1 LGYDSGTVTGYPVL
15 TRRGRPSGAAMS
27 PARVVRGVE
36 SPSGDIRIQT
46 LFSIIDLI
54 GRHTHVGELL
64 PPLAGCLAPVVDFDL
79 LAVVVPHDAWT
90 TAELYSVGAAG
101 TEAGATEPVQI
112 TSVAPLDRARLAA
125 AIAAGDQAVVLE
137 TLDETGHYPEVVA
150 AFRKLGQRSACL
162 LPLSTALGPVGLI
175 GFGSL
180 REGSYGPEDV
190 GILRHVGALVAVAI
204 DNERHE
210 QQAAAREGRLQAE
223 RDHWRTLIEVTN
235 AVVTQRDVA
244 ALREALVPNVRRIVP
259 HDHTNL
265 YLIDSDRRLGPF
277 VIDPDAL
284 PWPDELA
291 AEIRLGAEPYKSW
304 LVPLD
309 RAVDVDVAHA
319 DPKGWE
325 ALHAHI
331 VESGVKRICNAP
343 LVAPHR
349 VLGVLSLGRLTA
361 TPFTSDEL
369 VRVEEVAAQIALALE
384 NALAFS
390 EIASLKD
397 RLTNENVYLGEEIR
411 GAQHFG
417 EIVGESRALKRILS
431 QVGTVAATDTTVLLL
446 GETGTGK
453 ELIARAIHAAGDR
466 RSRALVTVNCATSP
480 AGLLESEWFG
490 HERGAFTGALAQ
502 KIGRFELAH
511 QGTLFLDEI
520 GDVPLELQSKL
531 LRALQE
537 REIERLGSTRTIRV
551 DFRLIAATNRDLEE
565 MVAKR
570 EFRSDLYYR
579 LNVFPI
585 RIPPLRERREDIP
598 LLVRYFTQR
607 FAKRLR
613 RPIES
618 VSRESME
625 LLCRWS
631 WPGNVRELQNV
642 IERAVILS
650 QGTVLAIPR
659 SEFESAAPPTSSPVT
674 LEEAERD
681 HILRALED
689 TGWVIGGAGGAAVRL
704 GLKRTSLVS
713 TMRRLGIVRPKPHAA
728 AARDARP
735 R

>member
-1 LGYDSGTVTGYPVL
+1 MASAPVV
-15 TRRGRPSGAAMS
+15 SGAHGPS
-27 PARVVRGVE
+27 DETRVQ
-36 SPSGDIRIQT
+36 S
-46 LFSIIDLI
+46 LFHAIELI
-54 GRHTHVGELL
+54 GRHTDIGEFL
-64 PPLAGCLAPVVDFDL
+64 PHLAVCLRTVVDFDL
-79 LAVVVPHDAWT
+79 LTVVLPHDAWT
-90 TAELYSVGAAG
+90 NAQLYAVG
-101 TEAGATEPVQI
+101 TESSELGSTAKVQSI
-112 TSVAPLDRARLAA
+112 AVAPLDRPRLAA
-125 AIAAGDQAVVLE
+125 LAAGPQPIVVDR
-137 TLDETGHYPEVVA
+137 LDDGGEYADVITALRG
-150 AFRKLGQRSACL
+150 LGQQSACL

-175 GFGSL
+175 GFGSS
-180 REGSYGPEDV
+180 REGTYGQCDV
-190 GILRHVGALVAVAI
+190 TFLQHIGALVAVAI
-204 DNERHE
+204 DNVRH
-210 QQAAAREGRLQAE
+210 QQETEVREGQLRAE
-223 RDHWRTLIEVTN
+223 RDHWRTLLELTN

-244 ALREALVPNVRRIVP
+244 ALRAAILPNVRRLVP

-265 YLIDSDRRLGPF
+265 YLIDEQRQLGPF
-277 VIDPDAL
+277 VIDPTAL
-284 PWPDELA
+284 AWPDDLA
-291 AEIRLGAEPYKSW
+291 AQIRLDAEPYKSS
-304 LVPLD
+304 LAPLD
-309 RAVDVDVAHA
+309 RAVDFDVVHA
-319 DPKGWE
+319 DPTGWE
-325 ALHAHI
+325 ALHAHLQA
-331 VESGVKRICNAP
+331 SGVKRICNAP
-343 LVAPHR
+343 LAAPHR
-349 VLGVLSLGRLTA
+349 VLGILSLGRLTPA
-361 TPFTSDEL
+361 PFTSEEL
-369 VRVEEVAAQIALALE
+369 AWAAQIAEQIALALE
-384 NALAFS
+384 NAMAFA
-390 EIASLKD
+390 EIADLKD
-397 RLTNENVYLGEEIR
+397 RLARENIYLEEEIR

-431 QVGTVAATDTTVLLL
+431 QVATVAPTDASVLLL

-453 ELIARAIHAAGDR
+453 ELIARAIHRAGDR
-466 RSRALVTVNCATSP
+466 RGRALVTVNCATSP

-537 REIERLGSTRTIRV
+537 REIERLGSPRTIRV

-598 LLVRYFTQR
+598 LLVRYFAQR

-625 LLCRWS
+625 MLCRWS
-631 WPGNVRELQNV
+631 WPGNTRELQNV

-650 QGTVLAIPR
+650 TGTVLNVSR
-659 SEFESAAPPTSSPVT
+659 SEFESPSPPTSSPVT

-681 HILRALED
+681 HIVRALEQ
-689 TGWVIGGAGGAAVRL
+689 TGWVIGGAAGAAARL

-713 TMRRLGIVRPKPHAA
+713 TMRRLGIVRPRPHAGGNRDIR
-728 AARDARP
+728 AR
-735 R
+735 